1 MALCTGD
8 RHTALSA
15 CVRHAEDI
23 IMQLIHQ
30 SLVYLHII
38 TGIGALLLFWIPVI
52 ARKGSHQHKRVGR
65 WFASLMYAVGI
76 SGVVLSSLDLLLP
89 THFHQDFPSDTA
101 VRDRAMFLL
110 SLSLLVLTSTR
121 HGWLTINYKDDRTPL
136 RQPLQLL
143 LTTLLL
149 VTGLVMLVRGLN
161 GGSVIYIAF
170 GILELALASG
180 MLRYAF
186 KKSTLP
192 REWWTEL
199 LGGLI
204 ASGIGAYTAFFVV
217 GAA

>member
-76 SGVVLSSLDLLLP
+76 SGVVLSSWDLLLP

-121 HGWLTINYKDDRTPL
+121 HGWLTISYLYRFWHSRTGAGIRHAELCLQKNHLATRVVDRTSGRSDCFWNWRL
-136 RQPLQLL
+136 HCLFCGRRSQPAGATVYSAAVDLIQQPW
-143 LTTLLL
+143 
-149 VTGLVMLVRGLN
+149 
-161 GGSVIYIAF
+161 IA
-170 GILELALASG
+170 I
-180 MLRYAF
+180 
-186 KKSTLP
+186 
-192 REWWTEL
+192 
-199 LGGLI
+199 
-204 ASGIGAYTAFFVV
+204 VV
-217 GAA
+217 WV